1 MFRMVSDVNLCR
13 LVQST
18 FPSLLSGIYLHD
30 YGFSLRNVPGPDQ
43 SGIHDGYQGDSDR
56 ESGVE
61 AAALQKNNYG
71 IAMR

>member
-1 MFRMVSDVNLCR
+1 MLRMVSDVIPCR

-18 FPSLLSGIYLHD
+18 YPSLLFGICLHG
-30 YGFSLRNVPGPDQ
+30 YGFSFRNVPGSDQ

-61 AAALQKNNYG
+61 AVGLQTNNYD